1 MSYIVLALKWRP
13 KNLDEIVGQ
22 SHIVSTLQNA
32 IQGNRL
38 AHAYI
43 FSGPRGVGKTSTARI
58 LAKALNCVN
67 GPTPSPC
74 GKCPSCVSIAQGK
87 SLDVLEIDGASNRGI
102 DEIRELRESVKFAP
116 AQGKYKVY
124 IIDEVHQITSDGFN
138 ALLKTLEEPPEFV
151 KFIFATTQPNKVPL
165 TILSRCQRLDFRR
178 ISVME
183 IIAQLE
189 KIMAAEKLKI
199 DKDVLFA
206 VAKSSDGS
214 MRDAESILDQLIAFA
229 KDKVS
234 IKDITNMLGLV
245 EQDAL
250 FNIAEKI
257 ISKDPRSA
265 LEIFN
270 QIMEQGKDANVFLN
284 NLIEH
289 FRNLMVAKV
298 AQADS
303 ELIDL
308 PQDICERFSAQ
319 AQGISLHDIFSAFN
333 VLVGA
338 QEMSKRLDSVRIPL
352 EIAIVRLAHDK
363 KNPNFETAVAPKYT
377 PPEEKPQIDKPK
389 VEKPQVKDEEDIDP
403 PQAPVEPETKNSVSL
418 DAVKNVWNNAIEN
431 LTKIK
436 MSLATYL
443 NEGAIVSLEG
453 NLLTVGFPKN
463 YSLHKESLE
472 TNANKAIVE
481 KVFLELLDA
490 RIKVNFI
497 LSDELE
503 RKDDAEKHAFVKS
516 ALDMFNARVVKEI

>member
-74 GKCPSCVSIAQGK
+74 GKCPSCVSITQGT

-151 KFIFATTQPNKVPL
+151 KFIVATTQPNKVPL
-165 TILSRCQRLDFRR
+165 TILSPCHRLDFRR

-319 AQGISLHDIFSAFN
+319 AQGISMHDIFSAFN
-333 VLVGA
+333 ILVGA

-363 KNPNFETAVAPKYT
+363 KNPNFETAVAPKYI
-377 PPEEKPQIDKPK
+377 PPEPKEPVVKEQPQAEKS
-389 VEKPQVKDEEDIDP
+389 DP

-418 DAVKNVWNNAIEN
+418 DAVKNAWNNAIEN

-443 NEGAIVSLEG
+443 NEGVIVSLEG

-490 RIKVNFI
+490 RIKVDFI

-516 ALDMFNARVVKEI
+516 ALDMFNARVVKET